1 MDKITNTRLLDMK
14 SKSEKIVSLTA
25 YDYSF
30 ASVLDTAGVD
40 VILVGDSLGNVI
52 QGRESTIPVTM
63 DEMVYHSRCVANG
76 CRRALLVTDLPFMSY
91 QASIEQALVNA
102 GRLMKEGGAEMVKLE
117 GGAVM
122 ADTVKAMTDRGI
134 PVCGHLGLQPQSVF
148 KLGGYKVQ
156 GRDRESAERMQR
168 DALVLQDAGV
178 SLLVLEAV
186 PSKLASLISHELT
199 IPTIGIGAGPA
210 TDGQVLVLQDML
222 GIYPK
227 PSPKF
232 SKNFMQGAADIGA
245 AVRAYVDAVRTGQ
258 FPAAEHSFD

>member
-30 ASVLDTAGVD
+30 ASVLDEAGVD

-52 QGRESTIPVTM
+52 QGRDSTIPVTM

-76 CRRALLVTDLPFMSY
+76 CQRALLVTDLPFMSY
-91 QASIEQALVNA
+91 QASIEQALINA

-122 ADTVKAMTDRGI
+122 ANTVKAMTDRGI

-156 GRDRESAERMQR
+156 GRDKESAERMRR
-168 DALVLQDAGV
+168 DAIALQDAGA

-186 PSKLASLISHELT
+186 PRKLAAAISQELA
-199 IPTIGIGAGPA
+199 IPTIGIGAGVD

-232 SKNFMQGAADIGA
+232 SKNFMQGAADITA
-245 AVRAYVDAVRTGQ
+245 AVRAYVDAVRNKQ
-258 FPAAEHSFD
+258 FPAVEHSFD

>member
-52 QGRESTIPVTM
+52 QGRESTVPVTM

-91 QASIEQALVNA
+91 QASIEQALLNA

-122 ADTVKAMTDRGI
+122 VDTVKAMTDRGI

-156 GRDRESAERMQR
+156 GRDPESAERMQR
-168 DALVLQDAGV
+168 DAVALQDAGA

-186 PSKLASLISHELT
+186 PSKLAAAISQELA
-199 IPTIGIGAGPA
+199 IPTIGIGAGVD

-232 SKNFMQGAADIGA
+232 SKNFMQGAADITA
-245 AVRAYVDAVRTGQ
+245 AVRAYVDAVRNGQ

>member
-30 ASVLDTAGVD
+30 ASVLDAAGVD

-52 QGRESTIPVTM
+52 QGRDSTIPVTM

-76 CRRALLVTDLPFMSY
+76 CQRSLLVTDMPFMSY
-91 QASIEQALVNA
+91 QASVEQALVNA

-117 GGAVM
+117 GGAVV

-168 DALVLQDAGV
+168 DALALQDAGA

-186 PSKLASLISHELT
+186 PSKLAALISRELT
-199 IPTIGIGAGPA
+199 IPTIGIGAGA
-210 TDGQVLVLQDML
+210 DTDGQVLVLQDML

-232 SKNFMQGAADIGA
+232 SKNFMQGAADITA
-245 AVRAYVDAVRTGQ
+245 AIRAYVDAVRNGQ